1 MISVT
6 IVFEPVA
13 VPSAV
18 AGAEGASEPGSAR
31 DCTYSSA
38 PGAAR
43 VATLGR
49 VKADSALLVP
59 VAAQLDDIT
68 CIGAEADPADAG
80 LAAAEIASIW
90 ESVRDWYRLGGTP
103 AIQVCLRRNGKVVL
117 NRAIGHGWGNAPGD
131 GPDAERI
138 PVTTESPF
146 CGFSTAKGV
155 SAAVMFLL
163 IEQGAF
169 GYDDPVSDYI
179 PEFGANG
186 KAAITIG
193 QVLAHTAGVPF
204 VTPPF
209 RGHEM
214 TFDEEL
220 ALRGLAAL
228 KPSYPPGRF
237 RVYHALTSG
246 LIQRL
251 LVQRATGKRIRDHL
265 AERILDPLGFRWTNL
280 GVRPDDVDAVVPSV
294 KTGPPPSRLAAFVAG
309 KALGGGFAKDAVN
322 RESNQ
327 AFLTAELP
335 SGNLVTTAA
344 ELARFY
350 EILARGG
357 ELDGVRVMR
366 PDTVREM
373 VRPAPRVPGVAGRV
387 SRGGYELGGRRS
399 KFGADTTAHFGRS
412 GFTTQYG
419 WADPERGLAGGILTS
434 GKSSIDGNRPWQL
447 VAQISAACPPLS
459 PAQRV
464 FDL

>member
-1 MISVT
+1 MLFGQVT
-6 IVFEPVA
+6 A
-13 VPSAV
+13 VIGGV
-18 AGAEGASEPGSAR
+18 LAGAAGGSGR
-31 DCTYSSA
+31 GIFHRPPRA
-38 PGAAR
+38 PR

-59 VAAQLDDIT
+59 VAAELDDIT
-68 CIGAEADPADAG
+68 CLGPEADPADAG
-80 LAAAEIASIW
+80 VDAAAIAALW
-90 ESVRDWYRLGGTP
+90 ESVRDWYRLGSTP
-103 AIQVCLRRNGKVVL
+103 AIQLCLRRNGKVVL

-131 GPDAERI
+131 GPEAERI
-138 PVTTESPF
+138 PVTTDSPF

-155 SAAVMFLL
+155 SAAVMFAL
-163 IEQGAF
+163 IERGAF
-169 GYDDPVSDYI
+169 GFDDRVSDYI
-179 PEFGANG
+179 PEFAANG

-204 VTPPF
+204 VTPPY
-209 RGHEM
+209 RGHDM
-214 TFDEEL
+214 VFDEEL
-220 ALRGLAAL
+220 CLRGLVDL
-228 KPSYPPGRF
+228 KLSYPPGRF

-251 LVQRATGKRIRDHL
+251 LVQRATGERLRDHL
-265 AERILDPLGFRWTNL
+265 AELVLDPLGFRWTNL
-280 GVRPDDVDAVVPSV
+280 GVRPEDVDAVVPSV
-294 KTGPPPSRLAAFVAG
+294 KTGPPPSRFASFIAG

-322 RESNQ
+322 RESNRS
-327 AFLTAELP
+327 FLTAELP

-357 ELDGVRVMR
+357 ELDGVRIMR

-373 VRPAPRVPGVAGRV
+373 VRPAPRVPGIAGRV

-399 KFGADTTAHFGRS
+399 KFGRDTTAHFGRS

-419 WADPERGLAGGILTS
+419 WADPARGLAGAILTS
-434 GKSSIDGNRPWQL
+434 GKSSLDGNRPWQL
-447 VAQISAACPPLS
+447 VARISAACPPLP